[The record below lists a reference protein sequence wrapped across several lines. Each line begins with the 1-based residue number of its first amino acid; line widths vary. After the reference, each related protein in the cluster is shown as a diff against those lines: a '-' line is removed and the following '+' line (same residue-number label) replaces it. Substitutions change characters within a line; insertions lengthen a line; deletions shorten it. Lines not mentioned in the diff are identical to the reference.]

1 MEWIDEVKNRIKR
14 GRIILFDRD
23 SQPVAA
29 LYERLCVA
37 DRRAVVIWA
46 LYFAESCALRLKEL
60 GERDQAKAFDAIL
73 AAKMWAAGD
82 IKMPEA
88 KRAILDCHAAAKEA
102 QCAEAAAL
110 YRAVGQACSAVHTP
124 RHAPGLYVYE
134 LTAYVLRYGV
144 DGCKGKIEERAA
156 EYLSRLENIEGHIGD
171 YDFVRAKFLSR

>member
-46 LYFAESCALRLKEL
+46 LYFAESCALRIKEL
-60 GERDQAKAFDAIL
+60 GERDQAKAFDAIR
-73 AAKMWAAGD
+73 AAKMWAA
-82 IKMPEA
+82 
-88 KRAILDCHAAAKEA
+88 
-102 QCAEAAAL
+102 
-110 YRAVGQACSAVHTP
+110 GQACSAVHTP